1 MNKNYLIT
9 HSNSLAYS
17 KYSLSINAQKIVMIL
32 ASLVQPNDNGFK
44 EFEFT
49 VKELAEILGVSKEN
63 VYKELPKITRELI
76 TKLILFKTN
85 DDDFIQG
92 TFLSTAEYKKS
103 NGKVILE
110 FSPKVAPYLLELKRY
125 FSQYKLFTPLSFK
138 SKYSIR
144 LYQIFKANEIKK
156 NFTISLDNLREILNL
171 QQKSYESFNRLKE
184 RVINTSLEEINKTD
198 IYVNF
203 EAIKTGRR
211 VTDLKFYIKENKEK
225 KNLSNDSQIQLV
237 NEKVETNENIE
248 ELKQLF
254 KKHEVSVENLSKI
267 YESSGGNIEKV
278 KKVYEYSKTQKIDNL
293 VGFMIK
299 MVKDNNFQEPI
310 KQYKDNKIHNFTER
324 EDYDYENLEKGLLG
338 WSDNEND
345 IFDNNTQYEAKSEF
359 NSVKNENDIDII
371 NTIKS
376 VLECQ
381 LTAIFGELRYRTWIK
396 PSIDKIEIEN
406 NNVKFMFSNEFVKK
420 KFSNEFENIIKEIIL
435 EINENLRL
443 KKFLDC

>member
-85 DDDFIQG
+85 DDNFIQG

-156 NFTISLDNLREILNL
+156 NFIISLDDLREILNL

-203 EAIKTGRR
+203 ETIKTGRK
-211 VTDLKFYIKENKEK
+211 VTYLKFYIKENK
-225 KNLSNDSQIQLV
+225 NLSNDNEIQLI
-237 NEKVETNENIE
+237 NERLETNENIK
-248 ELKQLF
+248 ELKHLF
-254 KKHEVSVENLSKI
+254 KKHKISAENLSKI
-267 YESSGGNIEKV
+267 YESSGKNIEKV

-310 KQYKDNKIHNFTER
+310 KQYKYNKLHNFTER

-338 WSDNEND
+338 WTDNENN
-345 IFDNNTQYEAKSEF
+345 IFDNNTQQLEEVKIEF
-359 NSVKNENDIDII
+359 NSVENNNNIYLID
-371 NTIKS
+371 TVKS

-396 PSIDKIEIEN
+396 PSIDNIEIED
-406 NNVKFMFSNEFVKK
+406 NNVKFIFLNEFMKK

-435 EINENLRL
+435 EIDENLML
-443 KKFLDC
+443 KKC

>member
-85 DDDFIQG
+85 DDNFIQG

-156 NFTISLDNLREILNL
+156 NFIISLDDLREILNL

-203 EAIKTGRR
+203 ETIKTGKK
-211 VTDLKFYIKENKEK
+211 VTYLKFYIKENK
-225 KNLSNDSQIQLV
+225 NLSNDNEIQLI
-237 NEKVETNENIE
+237 NEKLETNENIK
-248 ELKQLF
+248 ELKHLF
-254 KKHEVSVENLSKI
+254 KKHKISAENLSKI
-267 YESSGGNIEKV
+267 YESSGKNIEKV

-299 MVKDNNFQEPI
+299 MVKDNNFQESI
-310 KQYKDNKIHNFTER
+310 KQYKYNKLHNFTER
-324 EDYDYENLEKGLLG
+324 EDYDYENLEKCLLG
-338 WSDNEND
+338 WTDNENN
-345 IFDNNTQYEAKSEF
+345 IFDNNTQQFEEAKSEF
-359 NSVKNENDIDII
+359 NSIENKNNIYLID
-371 NTIKS
+371 TVKS

-396 PSIDKIEIEN
+396 PSIDNIEIED
-406 NNVKFMFSNEFVKK
+406 NNVKFIFLNEFMKK

-435 EINENLRL
+435 EIDENLML
-443 KKFLDC
+443 KKC

>member
-85 DDDFIQG
+85 DDNFIQG

-156 NFTISLDNLREILNL
+156 NFIISLDDLREILNL

-203 EAIKTGRR
+203 ETIKTGRK
-211 VTDLKFYIKENKEK
+211 VTYLKFYIKENK
-225 KNLSNDSQIQLV
+225 NLSNDNEIQLI
-237 NEKVETNENIE
+237 NERLETNENIK
-248 ELKQLF
+248 ELKHLF
-254 KKHEVSVENLSKI
+254 KKHKISAENLSKI
-267 YESSGGNIEKV
+267 YESSGKNIKKV

-310 KQYKDNKIHNFTER
+310 KQYKYNKLHNFTER

-338 WSDNEND
+338 WTDNENN
-345 IFDNNTQYEAKSEF
+345 IFDNNTQQIEEAKSEF
-359 NSVKNENDIDII
+359 NSVENKNNIYLID
-371 NTIKS
+371 TVKS

-396 PSIDKIEIEN
+396 PSIDNIEIED
-406 NNVKFMFSNEFVKK
+406 NNVKFIFLNEFMKK

-435 EINENLRL
+435 EIDENLVL
-443 KKFLDC
+443 KKC

>member
-44 EFEFT
+44 EFKFT

-63 VYKELPKITRELI
+63 IYKELPKITRELI

-85 DDDFIQG
+85 DDNFIQG

-156 NFTISLDNLREILNL
+156 NFIISLDDLREILNL

-203 EAIKTGRR
+203 ETIKTGRK
-211 VTDLKFYIKENKEK
+211 VTYLKFYIKENK
-225 KNLSNDSQIQLV
+225 NLSNDNEIQLI
-237 NEKVETNENIE
+237 NERLETNENIK
-248 ELKQLF
+248 ELKHLF
-254 KKHEVSVENLSKI
+254 KKHKISAENLSKI
-267 YESSGGNIEKV
+267 YESSGKNIEKV

-310 KQYKDNKIHNFTER
+310 KQYKYNKLHNFTER

-338 WSDNEND
+338 WTDNENN
-345 IFDNNTQYEAKSEF
+345 IFDNNTQQFEEAKSEF
-359 NSVKNENDIDII
+359 NSVENQNNIYLID
-371 NTIKS
+371 TVKS

-396 PSIDKIEIEN
+396 QSIDNIEIED
-406 NNVKFMFSNEFVKK
+406 NNVKFIFLNEFMKK

-435 EINENLRL
+435 EIDENLVL
-443 KKFLDC
+443 KKC

>member
-85 DDDFIQG
+85 DDNFIQG

-156 NFTISLDNLREILNL
+156 NFIISLDDLREILNL

-203 EAIKTGRR
+203 ETIKTGRK
-211 VTDLKFYIKENKEK
+211 VTYLKFYIKENK
-225 KNLSNDSQIQLV
+225 NLSNDNEIQLI
-237 NEKVETNENIE
+237 NERLETNENIK
-248 ELKQLF
+248 ELKHLF
-254 KKHEVSVENLSKI
+254 KKHKISEENLSKI
-267 YESSGGNIEKV
+267 YESSGKNIEKV

-310 KQYKDNKIHNFTER
+310 KQYKYNKLHNFTER

-338 WSDNEND
+338 WTDNENN
-345 IFDNNTQYEAKSEF
+345 IFDNNTQQFEEAKIEF
-359 NSVKNENDIDII
+359 NSVENNNNIYLID
-371 NTIKS
+371 TVKS

-396 PSIDKIEIEN
+396 PSIDNIEIED
-406 NNVKFMFSNEFVKK
+406 NNVKFIFLNEFMKK

-435 EINENLRL
+435 EIDENLML
-443 KKFLDC
+443 KKC